1 MRNQK
6 KRIRAER
13 LDGAGRPETSIS
25 FSSHFSVH
33 SASHPS
39 VQPLMH
45 PSVSILS
52 ALNDHR
58 LCARNCAKPQEGH
71 LAGSNADAAFKEPIE

>member
-1 MRNQK
+1 MEEKGMRNQK

-45 PSVSILS
+45 PSVHPSFL
-52 ALNDHR
+52 
-58 LCARNCAKPQEGH
+58 H
-71 LAGSNADAAFKEPIE
+71 LMITDCVPETVQSPKRDI

>member
-6 KRIRAER
+6 KGTRTER

-25 FSSHFSVH
+25 FSSRFSVR
-33 SASHPS
+33 SASHPA

-45 PSVSILS
+45 PSVHPAFL
-52 ALNDHR
+52 
-58 LCARNCAKPQEGH
+58 H
-71 LAGSNADAAFKEPIE
+71 LMITYCVLEAVQSSGRDI